1 MPSGLSYTVT
11 HSDDVSVIDL
21 GGEIDLVTGEHFAT
35 QLTAALQDAGSK
47 LVVDMSKVT
56 FLGSAG
62 IAALIAVNR
71 MATAQGTE
79 LVLKCSPP
87 TRRTIELV
95 GLTEQLK
102 VVDQDG

>member
-1 MPSGLSYTVT
+1 MPGGLSYTVT

-21 GGEIDLVTGEHFAT
+21 DGEIDLATGEHFAA
-35 QLTAALQDAGSK
+35 QLTTALEGAGGR

-62 IAALIAVNR
+62 IASLMTVNKL
-71 MATAQGTE
+71 AAAQGTE
-79 LVLKCSPP
+79 LVLKCSPA

-95 GLTEQLK
+95 GLSGQLK
-102 VVDQDG
+102 LAD